1 MKISI
6 FAYTKKGCE
15 TAISIADALRGE
27 NSVSCFTVERFL
39 EEEEIK
45 NRFSLIEKKDSF
57 YGEKFSDSDALI
69 FVGATGIAVRNIAP
83 YIEDKMTDPAVISV
97 DEKGDYIIP
106 ILGGHVGGANA
117 LARKIADELGGE
129 SVVTT
134 ATDINKKFSVDT
146 WAVSQ
151 GLVIAS
157 REAAKEISAE
167 ILERD
172 VLLKSDLPIKGELP
186 SGVKAASA
194 VATAAYNVE
203 PGAASN
209 ASSNAEPGAASNAG
223 IYIGWKKE
231 EPFKKTLRLIPCIL
245 HLGIG
250 CRRDTGAEKIR
261 AFVEKVLEE
270 ESIDKRAIKGV
281 ASIDIKSNEEGLLA
295 FASEE
300 GVPIN
305 FYSAEELAALSGDFS
320 SSTFVEGVTG
330 VDNVCERAAVM
341 DTMRGSVKRAM
352 SSAEQ
357 TTEKE
362 SSSDESLLIVRKTAA
377 DGVTLAIAAE
387 YMEVSLE

>member
-1 MKISI
+1 MKISV
-6 FAYTKKGCE
+6 FAYTRKGCE
-15 TAISIADALRGE
+15 TAVRIADALRGD
-27 NSVSCFTVERFL
+27 NHVSCFTVERFF
-39 EEEEIK
+39 EDEEIK
-45 NRFSLIEKKDSF
+45 KNFSRIEKADSF
-57 YGEKFSDSDALI
+57 YGEKFSESEALV

-97 DEKGDYIIP
+97 DEKGAYIIP
-106 ILGGHVGGANA
+106 ILGGHVGGANE
-117 LARKIADELGGE
+117 LARKIAEVLGGE

-186 SGVKAASA
+186 AGVKSASD
-194 VATAAYNVE
+194 VV
-203 PGAASN
+203 S
-209 ASSNAEPGAASNAG
+209 AASNAG

-250 CRRDTGAEKIR
+250 CRKGTSAEKIR

-270 ESIDKRAIKGV
+270 ENIDIRAIKGV

-295 FASEE
+295 FAAEE

-305 FYSAEELAALSGDFS
+305 FYSAEELAELPGDFS

-341 DTMRGSVKRAM
+341 NAMRGSVKSAM
-352 SSAEQ
+352 SGAEQ
-357 TTEKE
+357 KTEKE
-362 SSSDESLLIVRKTAA
+362 SASNEPLLIVRKTAA
-377 DGVTLAIAAE
+377 DGVTLAIATE
-387 YMEVSLE
+387 YMEVSFE

>member
-1 MKISI
+1 MNISV

-15 TAISIADALRGE
+15 TAVRISNSLGGE
-27 NSVSCFTVERFL
+27 NKVSCFTVERFL
-39 EEEEIK
+39 EEEELKK
-45 NRFSLIEKKDSF
+45 NFSLIEKTDSF
-57 YGEKFSDSDALI
+57 YGEKFSDSEALV
-69 FVGATGIAVRNIAP
+69 FVGATGIAVRHIAP
-83 YIEDKMTDPAVISV
+83 YIADKMKDPAVISV
-97 DEKGDYIIP
+97 DEKGAYIIP
-106 ILGGHVGGANA
+106 ILGGHVGGANE
-117 LARKIADELGGE
+117 LARKIAEVLGGE

-186 SGVKAASA
+186 AGVKSASD
-194 VATAAYNVE
+194 VASV
-203 PGAASN
+203 ASN
-209 ASSNAEPGAASNAG
+209 AALGAAANAAACAEADAEACAG

-231 EPFKKTLRLIPCIL
+231 EPFNNTLRLIPCIL

-250 CRRDTGAEKIR
+250 CRKGTSAEKIK

-270 ESIDKRAIKGV
+270 ENIDKRAIKGV

-295 FASEE
+295 FAAEE

-305 FYSAEELAALSGDFS
+305 FYSAEELAGLPGDFS

-330 VDNVCERAAVM
+330 VNNVCERAAAM
-341 DTMRGSVKRAM
+341 DAKRGSVKSAM
-352 SSAEQ
+352 SGAEQ
-357 TTEKE
+357 KTDKE
-362 SSSDESLLIVRKTAA
+362 SASNEPLLIVRKTAA

-387 YMEVSLE
+387 YMEVSFE

>member
-15 TAISIADALRGE
+15 TAISIANALRGE

-45 NRFSLIEKKDSF
+45 KSFSRIEKTESF

-97 DEKGDYIIP
+97 DEKGNYIIP

-117 LARKIADELGGE
+117 LASRIAESIGGE

-151 GLVIAS
+151 GIIIES

-172 VLLKSDLPIKGELP
+172 VLLKSDLPIKGKLP
-186 SGVKAASA
+186 SGVNEASD
-194 VATAAYNVE
+194 VAIAAYN
-203 PGAASN
+203 
-209 ASSNAEPGAASNAG
+209 AESGAASNAG

-231 EPFKKTLRLIPCIL
+231 EPFNKTLRLIPRVL

-250 CRRDTGAEKIR
+250 CRKGTSAEKIR
-261 AFVEKVLEE
+261 ACVESVLEKE
-270 ESIDKRAIKGV
+270 NIDKRAIKGV

-305 FYSAEELAALSGDFS
+305 FYSAEELAELSGDFS
-320 SSTFVEGVTG
+320 SSPFVEGVTG

-341 DTMRGSVKRAM
+341 DAMRGSVKCAM

-362 SSSDESLLIVRKTAA
+362 PSSNESLLIVRKNAA

-387 YMEVSLE
+387 YMEVSFE

>member
-1 MKISI
+1 MSISV

-15 TAISIADALRGE
+15 TALRVSNSLEGE
-27 NSVSCFTVERFL
+27 NKVSCFTVERFL
-39 EEEEIK
+39 EDEEIK
-45 NRFSLIEKKDSF
+45 KKFSLIEKTDSF
-57 YGEKFSDSDALI
+57 YGEKFSESDALI

-97 DEKGDYIIP
+97 DEKGAYIIP
-106 ILGGHVGGANA
+106 ILGGHVGGANE
-117 LARKIADELGGE
+117 LARKIAGVLGGE

-151 GLVIAS
+151 GLVIES
-157 REAAKEISAE
+157 REAAKDISAE

-186 SGVKAASA
+186 LGVKPASDVASA
-194 VATAAYNVE
+194 A
-203 PGAASN
+203 
-209 ASSNAEPGAASNAG
+209 SNAEPGAAANAAACAEACAG
-223 IYIGWKKE
+223 IYIGWKKK
-231 EPFKKTLRLIPCIL
+231 EPFNNTLRLIPCIL

-250 CRRDTGAEKIR
+250 CRKGTSAEKIR

-270 ESIDKRAIKGV
+270 ENIDKRAIKGV

-295 FASEE
+295 FAAEE

-305 FYSAEELAALSGDFS
+305 IYSAEELAELSGDFS

-341 DTMRGSVKRAM
+341 DAKRGSVKSAM
-352 SSAEQ
+352 SGAEQ
-357 TTEKE
+357 KTEKD
-362 SSSDESLLIVRKTAA
+362 SSSSEPLLIVGKTAA

-387 YMEVSLE
+387 YMEVSFE

>member
-1 MKISI
+1 M
-6 FAYTKKGCE
+6 
-15 TAISIADALRGE
+15 
-27 NSVSCFTVERFL
+27 
-39 EEEEIK
+39 
-45 NRFSLIEKKDSF
+45 
-57 YGEKFSDSDALI
+57 
-69 FVGATGIAVRNIAP
+69 
-83 YIEDKMTDPAVISV
+83 ISV

-117 LARKIADELGGE
+117 LASRIAESIGGE

-151 GLVIAS
+151 GIIIES
-157 REAAKEISAE
+157 KEAAKEISAE

-194 VATAAYNVE
+194 VATAEYNAE
-203 PGAASN
+203 HGTASN

-270 ESIDKRAIKGV
+270 ENIDKRAIKGV

-305 FYSAEELAALSGDFS
+305 FYSAEELAELTGDFS

-341 DTMRGSVKRAM
+341 DAKCGSVKSAM

-357 TTEKE
+357 KTEEE
-362 SSSDESLLIVRKTAA
+362 SSSNESLLIVRKTAA

-387 YMEVSLE
+387 YMEVSFE

>member
-1 MKISI
+1 MKISV

-15 TAISIADALRGE
+15 TALRIADSLGGE
-27 NSVSCFTVERFL
+27 NKVSCFTVERFL
-39 EEEEIK
+39 EDEELK
-45 NRFSLIEKKDSF
+45 KKFSIIEKTDSF
-57 YGEKFSDSDALI
+57 YGEKFSESDALI

-117 LARKIADELGGE
+117 LARKLAEELGGE

-151 GLVIAS
+151 GLIIES

-186 SGVKAASA
+186 GGVKAVS
-194 VATAAYNVE
+194 TEEKGE
-203 PGAASN
+203 PR
-209 ASSNAEPGAASNAG
+209 AEADAEADKDPDAEADKDPCAG

-231 EPFKKTLRLIPCIL
+231 EPFKKTLRLIPRIL

-250 CRRDTGAEKIR
+250 CKRETSSEKIK
-261 AFVEKVLEE
+261 AFVEKVLQEE
-270 ESIDKRAIKGV
+270 NIDIRAIKGI
-281 ASIDIKSNEEGLLA
+281 ASIDIKANEEGLLS
-295 FASEE
+295 FAREE
-300 GVPIN
+300 DLPIN
-305 FYSAEELAALSGDFS
+305 FYSAEELANLSGDFS

-341 DTMRGSVKRAM
+341 DAM
-352 SSAEQ
+352 Q
-357 TTEKE
+357 GMEKE
-362 SSSDESLLIVRKTAA
+362 ASLIVRKTAA
-377 DGVTLAIAAE
+377 DGVTLAVAAE
-387 YMEVSLE
+387 YMEVSFE

>member
-45 NRFSLIEKKDSF
+45 KSFSRIEKTESF

-151 GLVIAS
+151 GIIIES

-172 VLLKSDLPIKGELP
+172 VLLKSDLPIKGNLP
-186 SGVKAASA
+186 AGVKEARAKASA
-194 VATAAYNVE
+194 
-203 PGAASN
+203 S
-209 ASSNAEPGAASNAG
+209 SNAG

-231 EPFKKTLRLIPCIL
+231 EPFTKTLRLIPCIL

-250 CRRDTGAEKIR
+250 CRKGTSAEKIR

-270 ESIDKRAIKGV
+270 ENIDKRAIKGV

-305 FYSAEELAALSGDFS
+305 FYSAKELAALTGDFS

-341 DTMRGSVKRAM
+341 DAMRGSVKCDM

-362 SSSDESLLIVRKTAA
+362 SSSNESLLIVRKNAA

-387 YMEVSLE
+387 YMEVSFE